1 MSFIIIKDKAT
12 AKKIKEISLDTKPY
26 LESNTLYMNS
36 ADKCLVCSGERNFND
51 DNNMYEPLVGHHV
64 KYFPAVVAWVHYD
77 CHKKI
82 HDGKRPDLIQY
93 ENGDSTKYYRM
104 KHERL
109 EGKNGFGDG
118 DMGVGF

>member
-12 AKKIKEISLDTKPY
+12 AKKLKEISLGSKPY

-64 KYFPAVVAWVHYD
+64 KYFPAVVAWVHYN

-93 ENGDSTKYYRM
+93 ENGDSVKYYRM

-109 EGKNGFGDG
+109 EVKKW
-118 DMGVGF
+118 VL